1 MSAESRESNKSAGSA
16 EIEPAGLAAEAA
28 TSDELRERLRDAG
41 FRLTPQ
47 RRLVLQAVVELGHST
62 PEEIC
67 QRVQATADGVNV
79 STIYRTLDVLEQIG
93 LVRHTHLGH
102 GAPTYHAAEDAN
114 HVHLVCHACGSVIDA
129 PIGVADPLAGT
140 LRDAYAFELDVQHF
154 AIYGTCADCAGAPA
168 GG

>member
-1 MSAESRESNKSAGSA
+1 MTDLDASEF
-16 EIEPAGLAAEAA
+16 EPTGLAAEA
-28 TSDELRERLRDAG
+28 TSVDDLRDRLHDAG

-47 RRLVLQAVVELGHST
+47 RRMVLQAVVDLGHST

-67 QRVQATADGVNV
+67 SRVQATAEGVNV

-114 HVHLVCHACGSVIDA
+114 HVHLVCQGCGVVIDA
-129 PIGVADPLAGT
+129 PFGVADPLAGT

-154 AIYGTCADCAGAPA
+154 AIYGTCGDCAGER
-168 GG
+168 